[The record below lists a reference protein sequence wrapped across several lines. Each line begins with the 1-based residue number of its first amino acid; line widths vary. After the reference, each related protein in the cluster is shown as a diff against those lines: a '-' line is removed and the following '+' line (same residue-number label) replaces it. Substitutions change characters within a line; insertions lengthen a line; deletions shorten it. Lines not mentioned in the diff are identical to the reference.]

1 MKKQLK
7 RIARTHGRKA
17 RIKTKVLAE
26 ILSASTD
33 KEARRC
39 HAMILRL
46 VREVA
51 YHQQQA
57 AVISGM
63 LVHQE
68 NGRHEQAR

>member
-33 KEARRC
+33 KEVRY
-39 HAMILRL
+39 AMILRL

-57 AVISGM
+57 AVIGGM

-68 NGRHEQAR
+68 NGCHEQAR